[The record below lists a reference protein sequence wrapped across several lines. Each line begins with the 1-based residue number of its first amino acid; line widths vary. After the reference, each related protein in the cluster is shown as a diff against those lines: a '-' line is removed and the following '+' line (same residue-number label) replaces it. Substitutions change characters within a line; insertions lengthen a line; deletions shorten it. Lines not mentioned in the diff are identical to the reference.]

1 MNLSKLRRTSDTF
14 ELIQVVLVFFSKKKE
29 KKKKRGSFS
38 LIQS

>member
-1 MNLSKLRRTSDTF
+1 MDLSKLRRTSDTF
-14 ELIQVVLVFFSKKKE
+14 ELIQVVLVFYSKKK